1 MVTTG
6 QQAILHP
13 QDRAKGGESLLRP
26 PAPVRPLPVV
36 ILTTFFP
43 NRREPHRTVFLRN
56 LVTAMR
62 PGCDIAVVAPIPRR
76 PPIGRWRE
84 RAAFPSTDRLGDLA
98 LHHPRFLSL
107 PGLSWLA
114 GLSYAW
120 GVWPVLRDLK
130 QARGWFVVHIHC
142 AYPDAVG
149 GALAARLLGL
159 PWVVT
164 VHGSDIN
171 IAARKPA
178 LRPQIRW
185 ALRGAQ
191 RVVAVSR
198 ALQEKILALG
208 GLQPERVECIPCSGY
223 DPDVFKP
230 RSRAALRVG
239 LGLAR
244 DARMVAF
251 VGNLVP
257 VKGVDVLLRAWAVL
271 KASRSS
277 ETLGVQDRLVLIGNG
292 AQRGRLEQLAAS
304 LGIASAVAFLGAVT
318 QQVVSDWIGAAD
330 LLCLPSHCEGSP
342 NVVVESLA
350 SGVPVVASR
359 VGGVPDLVTQGV
371 SGYLVPPGDPAALA
385 QALGAAFETAWNA
398 DAISASVAHLDW
410 RRLAQ
415 RNIELLATIQAT
427 A

>member
-1 MVTTG
+1 MTG
-6 QQAILHP
+6 QQVTLPP
-13 QDRAKGGESLLRP
+13 QNLAEAGESLVRP
-26 PAPVRPLPVV
+26 PAPVPPLPVV
-36 ILTTFFP
+36 VLTTFFP

-62 PGCDIAVVAPIPRR
+62 PACDIAVVAPIPKR

-84 RAAFPSTDRLGDLA
+84 RAALPSIDRFGDLA
-98 LHHPRFLSL
+98 VHHPRFLSV

-114 GLSYAW
+114 GISYAW

-130 QARGWFVVHIHC
+130 QARGWFVLHIHC

-164 VHGSDIN
+164 AHGSDIN
-171 IAARKPA
+171 VAARKPA

-208 GLQPERVECIPCSGY
+208 GLQPQQVHWIPCSGY
-223 DPDVFKP
+223 HPDVFKP
-230 RSRAALRVG
+230 RSRVALRVSM
-239 LGLAR
+239 GLAT
-244 DARMVAF
+244 DARIVAF

-257 VKGVDVLLRAWAVL
+257 VKGVDVLLRSWALL
-271 KASRSS
+271 KAGRSS

-292 AQRGRLEQLAAS
+292 SQRLRLEQLAAS
-304 LGIASAVAFLGAVT
+304 LGIGSAVAFIGAVT
-318 QQVVSDWIGAAD
+318 QHVVSDWIGAAD

-371 SGYLVPPGDPAALA
+371 NGYLVAPGDPVALA
-385 QALGAAFETAWNA
+385 QALGAAFRTTWDA
-398 DAISASVAHLDW
+398 DAITASVAHLDW

-415 RNIELLATIQAT
+415 RNVELLATIRAT

>member
-6 QQAILHP
+6 QQAIPRP
-13 QDRAKGGESLLRP
+13 QDRAEERQSPSGR
-26 PAPVRPLPVV
+26 PAPAPPLPVV

-62 PGCDIAVVAPIPRR
+62 PACDLAVVAPVPKR

-84 RAAFPSTDRLGDLA
+84 RAGLPSTDRVGDIA
-98 LHHPRFLSL
+98 LYHPRFLSL
-107 PGLSWLA
+107 PGVSWLT

-149 GALAARLLGL
+149 GALVASLLGL

-164 VHGSDIN
+164 AHGSDIN
-171 IAARKPA
+171 IEARKPA

-198 ALQEKILALG
+198 ALEEKILALR
-208 GLQPERVECIPCSGY
+208 GLQPDRVECIPCSGY
-223 DPDVFKP
+223 HPDVFKP

-239 LGLAR
+239 MGLDS

-271 KASRSS
+271 QASRAG
-277 ETLGVQDRLVLIGNG
+277 ETGGGQDRLVLIGTG
-292 AQRGRLEQLAAS
+292 AERGRLEQLAAS
-304 LGIASAVAFLGAVT
+304 LGIASAVAFVGAVT

-330 LLCLPSHCEGSP
+330 LLCLPSHSEGSP

-371 SGYLVPPGDPAALA
+371 SGYLVPPGDPVALA
-385 QALGAAFETAWNA
+385 QALRRAFETTWNA

-415 RNIELLATIQAT
+415 RNIDLLSTIRAT